1 MTSKSGTFWL
11 DISGGET
18 ILTSWA
24 DDLCK
29 KSAGAISSRV
39 TSMNK
44 RVASADGATLSVST
58 GAIEKSKGRNAKA
71 PVGHR
76 RAYYVRLSMFGK
88 SKSDVQKILRKSI
101 DAGKF

>member
-11 DISGGET
+11 DMSGGET

-29 KSAGAISSRV
+29 KAAGAISSRAM
-39 TSMNK
+39 SIDK
-44 RVASADGATLSVST
+44 RIASANGATLSVST
-58 GAIEKSKGRNAKA
+58 GTIEKSKGRNAKV

-76 RAYYVRLSMFGK
+76 RAFYVRLSVSGK